1 MPVVHQHARSKH
13 PAYPERFP
21 VPDDKVPWSVDW
33 ADYQPTKF
41 EHKVVTDNDRT
52 KKPGGWADPKD
63 HTLIGQMVD
72 FACNTLIIIHV
83 CPAVQT
89 ADFSARRS
97 YAYGEGGLGVSPDGR
112 PLNPKGRTGMSG
124 RGLLGKWGPNH
135 AADPIVTRYAEVD
148 GKQAI
153 QMVAI
158 KRKDTGLLH
167 LYFSL
172 FTFSST
178 STYKVPGPF
187 RVAWWMMVKQ

>member
-33 ADYQPTKF
+33 ADYQPTEF
-41 EHKVVTDNDRT
+41 EHMVVTDNDRT

-63 HTLIGQMVD
+63 HTLI
-72 FACNTLIIIHV
+72 
-83 CPAVQT
+83 
-89 ADFSARRS
+89 DFSARRS

-172 FTFSST
+172 FTFHL
-178 STYKVPGPF
+178 YLYINI
-187 RVAWWMMVKQ
+187 